1 MAKNIGG
8 SVVLKVYSETNRF
21 PPNAC
26 RGERPGV
33 RGRAATIKP
42 VRLSLGVVARG
53 AIAKRDHAAIAASA
67 CLVLSDRTRSMA
79 FETAPS

>member
-1 MAKNIGG
+1 
-8 SVVLKVYSETNRF
+8 VLKVYSETIKF

-26 RGERPGV
+26 REQPGV
-33 RGRAATIKP
+33 RGRTATIKP

-53 AIAKRDHAAIAASA
+53 LIAKRDHAAIAASA
-67 CLVLSDRTRSMA
+67 SIVLSDRTRSMA